1 MPANSADSMTAL
13 WAISTGQVVLNS
25 GKPLM
30 LSDIYILVLILRKMN
45 VLCDETVFPEKGWA
59 WGWGGPYPHPPFGKK
74 RKTLVNL
81 GLGHKSQLTSIDLC
95 PP

>member
-45 VLCDETVFPEKGWA
+45 VLCDKTVLPEKGWA
-59 WGWGGPYPHPPFGKK
+59 GWGGG
-74 RKTLVNL
+74 
-81 GLGHKSQLTSIDLC
+81 S
-95 PP
+95 

>member
-45 VLCDETVFPEKGWA
+45 VLCDKTVFPEKSWA
-59 WGWGGPYPHPPFGKK
+59 GGVLTPLPFWKKEKNHGKP
-74 RKTLVNL
+74 RFRA
-81 GLGHKSQLTSIDLC
+81 
-95 PP
+95 

>member
-30 LSDIYILVLILRKMN
+30 LSDLYILVLKKIDVTKFQIIFPILLN
-45 VLCDETVFPEKGWA
+45 
-59 WGWGGPYPHPPFGKK
+59 
-74 RKTLVNL
+74 
-81 GLGHKSQLTSIDLC
+81 
-95 PP
+95 

>member
-45 VLCDETVFPEKGWA
+45 VLCDKTVFPEKGWA
-59 WGWGGPYPHPPFGKK
+59 GGGVLTPLPHLEK
-74 RKTLVNL
+74 REK
-81 GLGHKSQLTSIDLC
+81 
-95 PP
+95 PW

>member
-30 LSDIYILVLILRKMN
+30 LSDIYVLVLILRKMN
-45 VLCDETVFPEKGWA
+45 VLCDKTVF
-59 WGWGGPYPHPPFGKK
+59 Y
-74 RKTLVNL
+74 RLVPTL
-81 GLGHKSQLTSIDLC
+81 GLKMPVSKLTYAKHHYKTI
-95 PP
+95 